1 MYVIIYLQEDKY
13 TDESIDP
20 DALAEFSKKPLVP
33 LLWGKFFIMVYIPI
47 SFLLT
52 INAGNIGLPIREIED
67 NLEFYARLSRNHKC
81 ILFLD
86 NGDALVSFK
95 SRGNPYLSQINSGKF
110 DKLW

>member
-1 MYVIIYLQEDKY
+1 MYVIIYLQKDKY
-13 TDESIDP
+13 TDEFIDP

-33 LLWGKFFIMVYIPI
+33 LLWGKFSSWSLYL
-47 SFLLT
+47 FLFA
-52 INAGNIGLPIREIED
+52 NDVNGGNIGLPIREIKD

-81 ILFLD
+81 ILFLE

-110 DKLW
+110 PKLW